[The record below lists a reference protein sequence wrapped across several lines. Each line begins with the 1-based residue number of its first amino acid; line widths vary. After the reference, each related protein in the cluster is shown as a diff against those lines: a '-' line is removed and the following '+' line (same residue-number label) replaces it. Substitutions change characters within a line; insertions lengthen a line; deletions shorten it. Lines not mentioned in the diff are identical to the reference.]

1 MSDQIRKWKN
11 DASAALLKGKHEKAL
26 ELYLKVV
33 GQEPNDFSCRSQ
45 IGYLL
50 RKLGKNKDA
59 IVVFEKMAIDYADQ
73 GFLLKAIANC
83 KIVLELDPQHTH
95 IQQKLADLY
104 AKQSG
109 GASKRSVKV
118 NSHPSTGAQIGGDAV
133 IPLGPDMSQAIE
145 LDQGSGGGMDPLELD
160 QPQGTAA
167 PSGFGAPPP
176 TFELLDSQ
184 DLGLEPIDMQDSL
197 AGSSSGFLSAGVGV
211 ASAAT
216 DFSELVSTSA
226 SAPSPPSL
234 DLSADPSME
243 SDDLVS
249 ASASASTAPAPY
261 LSAELGVD
269 LSGNLSPLRPAEGDR
284 ECLAGP
290 TPQVS
295 PLDFGI
301 SVDLT
306 EGLSVDLSPEPV
318 SPSAGADAPAAP
330 AAVSKDA
337 GLLSDAAV
345 PLVKSQETPL
355 QEGQELD
362 FALNFL
368 APEVLPPEEVT
379 LPEIPLFSDL
389 DPDAFVA
396 VLESMKLNRVN
407 PGEWIIKE
415 GDRGDSMFAIASGM
429 VEVIKRVGKSKA
441 VKLATLGEGAFFGEM
456 SVLRG
461 GPRRAS
467 IRAIK
472 PSELFEI
479 SRSVLDQV
487 CLKYPSVID
496 VLKRFSMQ
504 RLLRNLLFTSPL
516 FQPFTKEERVAIIEK
531 FVSRDVESGEQVI
544 EEGSSANGFYVILQG
559 KMDVMR
565 KLDNGDSIL
574 LGKLEEGDVF
584 GEISCLKKS
593 PAVATVQAAS
603 PASVLRLSRNEFDE
617 LIMSHPQ
624 ILEMV
629 NDLGEQRWRL
639 TVNTLSQKGIYI

>member
-50 RKLGKNKDA
+50 RKLEKNKEA
-59 IVVFEKMAIDYADQ
+59 ITVFEKMAIDYADQ

-109 GASKRSVKV
+109 GASKRSIKV

-145 LDQGSGGGMDPLELD
+145 LDQGSGGGMEPLELD
-160 QPQGTAA
+160 QPQGPSAT
-167 PSGFGAPPP
+167 SGFGAPPP

-184 DLGLEPIDMQDSL
+184 DLGLDPIDMQDSL
-197 AGSSSGFLSAGVGV
+197 AGSSSGSFSAGVGV

-216 DFSELVSTSA
+216 DFDELVSASA
-226 SAPSPPSL
+226 STPTPPAL
-234 DLSADPSME
+234 DLSADLAME

-249 ASASASTAPAPY
+249 ASASTPTPPAPY
-261 LSAELGVD
+261 LSAGLGVD

-284 ECLAGP
+284 EFSTGS
-290 TPQVS
+290 TPQVT

-306 EGLSVDLSPEPV
+306 ESLSVDLSPEPV
-318 SPSAGADAPAAP
+318 SPSAGTEAPAAP
-330 AAVSKDA
+330 AAVSLG
-337 GLLSDAAV
+337 GLLSDAGV
-345 PLVKSQETPL
+345 PPAKSLEAPPQER
-355 QEGQELD
+355 QELD